1 MKTHKRTSSP
11 KKIKEK
17 VVGDIVMEV
26 LSQAPQAPAP
36 PKKPKNK
43 KGTTVTTERPENVEL
58 NLDGVD
64 LTEIIKVD
72 HTLILEELNSRI
84 QELEKSL
91 SREKLQVAYLKW
103 LANDRMDA
111 LEVLTNNP
119 WYRLLWMRFKG
130 EI

>member
-1 MKTHKRTSSP
+1 MKTQKRTSSP

-17 VVGDIVMEV
+17 VVEEGV
-26 LSQAPQAPAP
+26 LSQAPPAPAP

-43 KGTTVTTERPENVEL
+43 NGTTVTTTEGPENVEL
-58 NLDGVD
+58 NLDGVY

-72 HTLILEELNSRI
+72 HTLILEDLNSRI

-111 LEVLTNNP
+111 LEVLNNNP

-130 EI
+130 LI